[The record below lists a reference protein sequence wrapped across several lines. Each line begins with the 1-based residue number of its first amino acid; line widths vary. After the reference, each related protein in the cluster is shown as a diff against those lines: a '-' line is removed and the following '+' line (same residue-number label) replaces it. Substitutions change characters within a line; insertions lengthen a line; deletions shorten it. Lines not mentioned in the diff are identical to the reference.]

1 MLGLKKIT
9 PIKDITWN
17 KKTKVIA
24 LCMVLVGVIGITYTL
39 KNNKIKPK
47 EVTIEKVIKRNLTET
62 TIATVNIEAK
72 YRNNIILNSMQKVLK
87 IGVQEGQA
95 VKKGD
100 VLLVLDSS
108 DLENQLQKFQINLE
122 NAKLISN

>member
-1 MLGLKKIT
+1 
-9 PIKDITWN
+9 
-17 KKTKVIA
+17 
-24 LCMVLVGVIGITYTL
+24 MVLVGVIGITYTL